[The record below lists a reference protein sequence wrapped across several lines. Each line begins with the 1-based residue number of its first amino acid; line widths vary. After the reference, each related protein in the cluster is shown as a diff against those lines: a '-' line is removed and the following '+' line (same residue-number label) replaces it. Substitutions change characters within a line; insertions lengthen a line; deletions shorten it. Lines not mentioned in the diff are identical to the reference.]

1 MQSYKKSPFY
11 KLGYLRSGY
20 SMRKKPET
28 INSDDAT
35 VPTHYLIPMKAIGG
49 RQKYH
54 IDWEKI
60 EPIELETPHKYAEYI
75 AKEGDL
81 LLYLRGG
88 YLKAIAIHQ
97 PPKNIFIH
105 NNWAMFTP
113 NENVNSEYIAWWFNH
128 PKTQYRFKGL
138 ATGSNISFL
147 TKKDLETIKVPLP
160 SLDIQKKI
168 ADLQSLQEREA
179 ELMEK
184 LQVLRTQMIN
194 ALTRQFLEEH

>member
-1 MQSYKKSPFY
+1 MQSYRKLPLH

-35 VPTHYLIPMKAIGG
+35 IPTHWLIPMKAIYG

-60 EPIELETPHKYAEYI
+60 EPIELETSNKYAEYI

-81 LLYLRGG
+81 LLYLRG

-113 NENVNSEYIAWWFNH
+113 NENVNPEYIAWWFNH
-128 PKTQYRFKGL
+128 PKTQYHLKIL
-138 ATGSNISFL
+138 ATGSGTSFL
-147 TKKDLETIKVPLP
+147 TLKDLETIKVPLP

-168 ADLQSLQEREA
+168 ADLQSLQEREV
-179 ELMEK
+179 ELMER
-184 LQVLRTQMIN
+184 LQFLRTQMIN
-194 ALTRQFLEEH
+194 GLTRQFLEGH